1 VKDRGH
7 VDRPLALL
15 LTLLVVGGCLVFASA
30 AFGLL
35 ARGQANMSSVVFNHL
50 VLGVGLGVLLLIGAV
65 SIPYQLWRR
74 FAPHV
79 FVLGL
84 IATALVFVPGIGM
97 EHGGG
102 KRWILIFGQTFQPAE
117 FLKIA
122 TIIMAAAYFTAH
134 KKQVATMQWG
144 LGGLA
149 GILALPI
156 VIMVMQPD
164 LGTLSIICAPVAAIY
179 LVAGARWRD
188 IAILVAAVIL
198 AGGALIMV
206 MPHARAR
213 VMTFLDPSANQQGSS
228 YQIRQSLIAIGS
240 GGIFGRGLGQG
251 VQKFTYLPE
260 PMGDSI
266 FAVAAEELGFVGATA
281 IVITYLLFAWRALR
295 VAAKAADPFGTYLA
309 VGICVY
315 LVGEAFINIAAMLA
329 IFPLTGVPL
338 TFVSQGGSAM
348 LMSLASAGILLAVSR
363 GKKASTATLA
373 AAPASKPTA
382 RHSVKPVTRKAR
394 R

>member
-1 VKDRGH
+1 MIDRGH
-7 VDRPLALL
+7 HVDKTLVIVLGALL
-15 LTLLVVGGCLVFASA
+15 VGGCMIFASA

-35 ARGQANMSSVVFNHL
+35 ARGQEHMASVAFNHV
-50 VLGVGLGVLLLIGAV
+50 VLGVGLGLVLLVGATAV
-65 SIPYQLWRR
+65 NYLSWRR
-74 FAPHV
+74 FAPHI
-79 FVLGL
+79 FVAAL
-84 IATALVFVPGIGM
+84 IATALVFVPGVGM

-102 KRWILIFGQTFQPAE
+102 KRWIIIFGQSFQPTE

-122 TIIMAAAYFTAH
+122 TIIMASAFFAANRKH
-134 KKQVATMQWG
+134 IKTMKYG

-156 VIMVMQPD
+156 ILLLLQPD
-164 LGTLSIICAPVAAIY
+164 LGTLSIICVPVAAIY

-188 IAILVAAVIL
+188 IAILIATVLVV
-198 AGGALIMV
+198 GGTLIMT

-213 VMTFLDPSANQQGSS
+213 IMTFMDPSSNQQGSS

-240 GGIFGRGLGQG
+240 GGLFGRGFGQG

-266 FAVAAEELGFVGATA
+266 FAVAAEELGFVGAVSIIIA
-281 IVITYLLFAWRALR
+281 YLLFALR
-295 VAAKAADPFGTYLA
+295 GLRIGAKATDPFGTYLA
-309 VGICVY
+309 VGISVY

-329 IFPLTGVPL
+329 IAPLTGVPL

-363 GKKASTATLA
+363 GTKKTATA
-373 AAPASKPTA
+373 
-382 RHSVKPVTRKAR
+382 TRKKGGD
-394 R
+394 